1 MLRDYPHIITLAGGI
16 QLTLRPM
23 QRDDG
28 PALLRFFKSLPREDR
43 FYLRDNVTDE
53 NLIEKWVRDLDYN
66 RIIPIL
72 ALQGEEVVG
81 DATLHRS
88 PHYWTRHVGEI
99 RIVTAPCIRRKG
111 LGILLAREI
120 FRLAIELKMDKIVFM
135 LAENQKSAMNIT
147 LKLGFRQ
154 EAVLKG
160 HIMDPQGQR
169 QDMIIMSQDVQTFF
183 EKIQDQIMDSMK
195 DYSGG

>member
-1 MLRDYPHIITLAGGI
+1 MEHE
-16 QLTLRPM
+16 
-23 QRDDG
+23 DG

-53 NLIEKWVRDLDYN
+53 NLIEKWVRDLDYD

-72 ALQGEEVVG
+72 ALKGEDVVG

-99 RIVTAPCIRRKG
+99 RIVTAPGIRRKG

-160 HIMDPQGQR
+160 QIMDPQGLR

>member
-1 MLRDYPHIITLAGGI
+1 
-16 QLTLRPM
+16 M
-23 QRDDG
+23 QREDG
-28 PALLRFFKSLPREDR
+28 PVLIRFFQSLPREDR

-66 RIIPIL
+66 QIIPIL
-72 ALQGEEVVG
+72 AFKDEEVVG

-88 PHYWTRHVGEI
+88 RHYWTRHVGSI
-99 RIVTAPCIRRKG
+99 RIVTAPHIRRKG
-111 LGILLAREI
+111 LGIILAREI
-120 FRLAIELKMDKIVFM
+120 FRLAISLKLDKIVFM

-147 LKLGFRQ
+147 RKLGFHQ

-169 QDMIIMSQDVQTFF
+169 QNMIIMSQDVPTFF
-183 EKIQDQIMDSMK
+183 QKIQDQIMDSMK